1 MWIRFKDKETPAKV
15 FELMS
20 EVLKIFESPSPL
32 ILNDMQKISTVL
44 GGTSPNDYSEAAHNK
59 FLELFNGSSAKD
71 KARIVQQA
79 KTLFAQV
86 GFHFY

>member
-1 MWIRFKDKETPAKV
+1 MNPLWIRFKDTETPAKV

-20 EVLKIFESPSPL
+20 EVLKIFESPSAL
-32 ILNDMQKISTVL
+32 ILNDMQKISTLL

-59 FLELFNGSSAKD
+59 FLEMFNGSSAKE

-86 GFHFY
+86 GF